1 MHFNEITENIKVIFL
16 DIDGV
21 LNSLVYDRERKENDG
36 NIDET
41 RLPLIKRIVDETQ
54 AKIVLSSS
62 WRTHWNQNPLLCDS
76 VGKDMAALFAVYQLE
91 IDDKTPVLPS
101 NDRAEEIR
109 MWLNQNPAVTHLVIL
124 DDNRFG
130 WGELQEYLVSTSYRI
145 GRGLE
150 EKHLL
155 EVIRLLNGEKES

>member
-1 MHFNEITENIKVIFL
+1 MRNNDITENIKVIFL

-21 LNSLVYDRERKENDG
+21 LNSSAYDRERKENDG

-41 RLPLIKRIVDETQ
+41 RLPLIKRVVDETQ

-62 WRTHWNQNPLLCDS
+62 WRTHWNRNLSLCDS
-76 VGKDMAALFAVYQLE
+76 VGKDMTALFAVYQLE
-91 IDDKTPVLPS
+91 IYDKTPVLSS

-109 MWLNQNPAVTHLVIL
+109 MWLDKNKTVTHFVIL

-130 WGELQEYLVSTSYRI
+130 WGELLEYLVSTSYRI

-155 EVIRLLNGEKES
+155 EAIRLLNCENES